1 MKTLMFL
8 ALMSLVACE
17 DKPSTPDVTKGAV
30 AKPVTEEDCDDK
42 AKAAQKVEIKE
53 DSISL
58 SNGPSGCTLDEA
70 QK

>member
-1 MKTLMFL
+1 MKTLLFL
-8 ALMSLVACE
+8 SLMSLVACE
-17 DKPSTPDVTKGAV
+17 EKPSIPEVTTGAV
-30 AKPVTEEDCDDK
+30 ANSAAEEDCDDK

-58 SNGPSGCTLDEA
+58 SNGSTGCTLDEA